1 MFKLLHSTLKCP
13 LVLGTFRGEK
23 GKEERR
29 KLREETEGRKREKQ
43 VGIRREKGVLRQT

>member
-1 MFKLLHSTLKCP
+1 LKCP
-13 LVLGTFRGEK
+13 LVLGAFRGEK

-43 VGIRREKGVLRQT
+43 VGIRREKGVPRQT